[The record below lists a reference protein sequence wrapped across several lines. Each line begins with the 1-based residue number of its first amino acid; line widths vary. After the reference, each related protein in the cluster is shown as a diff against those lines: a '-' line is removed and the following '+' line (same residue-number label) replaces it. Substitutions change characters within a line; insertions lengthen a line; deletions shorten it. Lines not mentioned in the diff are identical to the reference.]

1 MITTSYGGILQN
13 ILTIPAQ
20 GCTLGLT
27 LWYTS
32 VLPSLLPFFIL
43 SGLLVRTG
51 VFRFLNRI
59 FAPVLT
65 RIFRVSSDGS
75 YAILMGYLCGFPM
88 GAKVIAELV
97 EQRHISREEGS
108 YLLVFCNNVS
118 PAFFVNYICI
128 AKLGFT
134 KVPAALFCVFYGI
147 PLLYGC
153 LYGRLFYQMPTSKR
167 SISDHTRSVH
177 TVTSPETQKQAPIHR
192 IDFPMLDTCIMD
204 SFATITRLGGYIILF
219 SIFAQMLTLLNLPD
233 SLTAAIAAL
242 LEISSGTH
250 ALSTLPIAS
259 TLLRT
264 ALVCAGASFGGLCTC
279 AQILSVL
286 SDTDLDLRPWITGR
300 ILLPFLTF
308 PAVLVLLSLAPALH
322 GCW

>member
-43 SGLLVRTG
+43 SGLLVRTC

-65 RIFRVSSDGS
+65 RIFHVSSDGS

-97 EQRHISREEGS
+97 EQHHISREEGS

-128 AKLGFT
+128 ARLGFT
-134 KVPAALFCVFYGI
+134 KVPAPLFCVFYGI

-153 LYGRLFYQMPTSKR
+153 LYGHLFYRAPAS
-167 SISDHTRSVH
+167 RSVH
-177 TVTSPETQKQAPIHR
+177 TAASSATQKQAPIHR

-204 SFATITRLGGYIILF
+204 SFTTITRLGGYIILF

-250 ALSTLPIAS
+250 ALSALPLAS
-259 TLLRT
+259 TPLRT

-300 ILLPFLTF
+300 ILLPLLTF
-308 PAVLVLLSLAPALH
+308 PAVLVLLSPGPVLP